1 MTTVAAE
8 RADTA
13 IRIVARTPFF
23 RSAFLALFVAGV
35 GFSATLPQLTLFL
48 TRDLHASVPVA
59 GLYFLTNLSAPVAGF
74 AIGLL
79 SDRQANRLRLVRVSA
94 VIGSLGWLAMAG
106 ATRLWMPFV
115 ISVVAL
121 SVSGATMALL
131 FAAVRD
137 ELNRKPT
144 PADSRVVATVRMAFT
159 AGWIVGPVFGSWFG
173 SVFGLRPLLVATAVC
188 TLGQLIPLGRQRV
201 ARYTA
206 VDEGPDARPA
216 GRSWRRLTPLLVF
229 TGLAVLVMSGDTM
242 KFAYLPIYMADD
254 LHVSDTVRG
263 SVIAVQPL
271 LEFALMP
278 LAAWWADRIGALRV
292 LAAAAVLASVA
303 HLTYATST
311 GVTALF
317 VGQALTA
324 GAWAAI
330 AGLGVTVAQQL
341 YPEGVGLASGV
352 FLSALTTGAALGG
365 VIGSLG
371 VASLG
376 LPHVFFI
383 PAALAAGG
391 AVGLLVL
398 QRRRPRRSGRA
409 PEPARARG

>member
-1 MTTVAAE
+1 MTTVAAA
-8 RADTA
+8 RPDTA
-13 IRIVARTPFF
+13 VRIVARTPFF

-59 GLYFLTNLSAPVAGF
+59 GLYFLTNLGAPVAGF

-79 SDRQANRLRLVRVSA
+79 SDRQPNRLRLVRVSA
-94 VIGSLGWLAMAG
+94 VVGALGWLAMAG

-137 ELNRKPT
+137 ELNRRPT

-173 SVFGLRPLLVATAVC
+173 SAFGLRPLLVATALC
-188 TLGQLIPLGRQRV
+188 TLGQLVPLGRQRV
-201 ARYTA
+201 ARYVA
-206 VDEGPDARPA
+206 APDASDGPPVA
-216 GRSWRRLTPLLVF
+216 RSWRRLAPLLAF
-229 TGLAVLVMSGDTM
+229 TGLSVLVMSGDTM

-254 LHVSDTVRG
+254 LHVSDTIRG
-263 SVIAVQPL
+263 TVIAIQPL

-278 LAAWWADRIGALRV
+278 LAAWWADRIGPLAV
-292 LAAAAVLASVA
+292 LAAAAALAASAHVA
-303 HLTYATST
+303 YATST

-317 VGQALTA
+317 VGQALNA

-330 AGLGVTVAQQL
+330 AGLGVTVAQRL

-365 VIGSLG
+365 VVGSLG
-371 VASLG
+371 VSSLG

-383 PAALAAGG
+383 PAALAALGG
-391 AVGLLVL
+391 LGLLVL
-398 QRRRPRRSGRA
+398 QRRRSRSGLL
-409 PEPARARG
+409 